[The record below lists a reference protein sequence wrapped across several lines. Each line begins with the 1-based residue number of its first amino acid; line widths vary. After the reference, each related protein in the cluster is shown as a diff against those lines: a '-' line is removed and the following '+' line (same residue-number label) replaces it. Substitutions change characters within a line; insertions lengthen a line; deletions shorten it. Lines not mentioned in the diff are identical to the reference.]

1 MINNKRKA
9 GDKLKSV
16 KWMIFTS
23 IISLAIQPFFIVGQ
37 AMAQSN
43 RVQVKDDWIR
53 SSEGREVETQHLSED
68 VVTLYGQEDHTE
80 FSYQMEKEKV
90 ESSTLTLNIEASPL
104 LISPSSFTVMI
115 DGEIEKTIPI
125 SGENQKKSI
134 QIKLNKAQLKKGSH
148 QIQLTFYGVLK
159 EGVCINQ
166 ETPANWL
173 KVYPESELAFK
184 GVQKKDL
191 TLDSFP
197 SLFIQ
202 SGVQKEQTDIVIP
215 NTPDAAEVEAAIK
228 VFRTLKNKDRRADLK
243 LIQEK
248 DVKQIVHPTIA
259 VGAKA
264 SWDGRLKSIEQV
276 AGIQTES
283 NQLTL
288 AVRTLTAKKKEQP
301 ILFVTAEQ
309 PRTIAEKINVL
320 TQPELTGQLTGT
332 DLLLQKVTAK
342 ASKPSHHIRLK
353 DFGGD
358 DVTVGTKKTA
368 SDHYYYPKALIA
380 NPKSGAKLN
389 LSFKKS
395 DSTNKAE
402 RLTVMINN
410 EPHDVPLTKLGNK
423 DENGFYHV
431 SIPVDPQI
439 LRKNEYI
446 DLQFIITGFKNMES
460 CRYTDEEDWIFID
473 KNSTL
478 QIPEGTTS
486 DTPNLAA
493 WPLPFTSKA
502 QQGKT
507 WIIIPN
513 QIKQETINQMAMLTA
528 SFSQPEAAQY
538 HLIKASNVTNKQL
551 ENHSLIFIGGIQT
564 FSLLKE
570 KADDLIVPTKK
581 GQYDVSTFGM
591 INETTAR
598 IVWTQPSVWNK
609 EQTMTVFSGMNAAEA
624 DVSNEV
630 IHFLQTNT
638 EEATVAIESRNKD
651 MFTNH
656 QTVSSTRNDLKK
668 GEKQGGSESWIYF
681 VCIAVLIIFVLIM
694 IVYFVRK
701 NRKKT
706 EF

>member
-1 MINNKRKA
+1 M
-9 GDKLKSV
+9 KSV
-16 KWMIFTS
+16 KWMIF
-23 IISLAIQPFFIVGQ
+23 ILMISLAIQPFFMAGQ

-53 SSEGREVETQHLSED
+53 SSKGSQTETQHLSED
-68 VVTLYGQEDHTE
+68 VVTLYGQEDRTE
-80 FSYQMEKEKV
+80 FSYQIEKEKV

-115 DGEIEKTIPI
+115 DGEIEKTIPLT
-125 SGENQKKSI
+125 GKKQNKSI
-134 QIKLNKAQLKKGSH
+134 QIKLSKSQLKKGSH
-148 QIQLTFYGVLK
+148 QIQLAFYGVLK

-184 GVQKKDL
+184 GTQTKDV

-197 SLFIQ
+197 SPFIQ
-202 SGVQKEQTDIVIP
+202 TGDQKEQTDIVIP
-215 NTPDAAEVEAAIK
+215 NSPEAAELEAAMKIY
-228 VFRTLKNKDRRADLK
+228 RTLKNKDRQANLK
-243 LIQEK
+243 LVQEK
-248 DVKQIVHPTIA
+248 DLKQIAHPTIA
-259 VGAKA
+259 VGAKGN
-264 SWDGRLKSIEQV
+264 WDGRVKSIEQ
-276 AGIQTES
+276 AAKMKTAS

-288 AVRTLTAKKKEQP
+288 AVRTLTGKKKEQP
-301 ILFVTAEQ
+301 ILFVTAKQ
-309 PRTIAEKINVL
+309 PKTIAEKINVL
-320 TQPELTGQLTGT
+320 TQPELTGQLTGS

-342 ASKPSHHIRLK
+342 ASKPSHQIRLK

-380 NPKSGAKLN
+380 NQKSGAKLN

-395 DSTNKAE
+395 DIANKAE

-431 SIPVDPQI
+431 SIPVDSQV
-439 LRKNEYI
+439 LQKNEYI
-446 DLQFIITGFKNMES
+446 DLQFVTTGFKNMET
-460 CRYTDEEDWIFID
+460 CRHTDEEGWIYID
-473 KNSTL
+473 KNSSL

-486 DTPNLAA
+486 DTPDLAA
-493 WPLPFTSKA
+493 WPLPFTSKT

-507 WIIIPN
+507 LIVIPD
-513 QIKQETINQMAMLTA
+513 QIKQETITQMAMLTE

-538 HLIKASNVTNKQL
+538 HLIKASNVTNDQL
-551 ENHSLIFIGGIQT
+551 KDHSLIFIGGIQT

-570 KADDLIVPTKK
+570 KADDLIVPVKK
-581 GQYDVSTFGM
+581 DQYDVSSFGM

-609 EQTMTVFSGMNAAEA
+609 EQTMTVFSGMNAADA
-624 DVSNEV
+624 DLSHEV
-630 IHFLQTNT
+630 LHFLQTNT
-638 EEATVAIESRNKD
+638 ETATVAIESKNKD
-651 MFTNH
+651 MFSNH
-656 QTVSSTRNDLKK
+656 QTVSSTTNDLQKD
-668 GEKQGGSESWIYF
+668 EKQGIDDSWIYF
-681 VCIAVLIIFVLIM
+681 ACIAALIIFVVGLI
-694 IVYFVRK
+694 IYFVRK

-706 EF
+706 D

>member
-1 MINNKRKA
+1 M
-9 GDKLKSV
+9 KSV
-16 KWMIFTS
+16 KWMFFILA
-23 IISLAIQPFFIVGQ
+23 ISLAIQPFFMAGQ

-43 RVQVKDDWIR
+43 QVQVKDDWIR
-53 SSEGREVETQHLSED
+53 SSKGSQAETQHLSED
-68 VVTLYGQEDHTE
+68 VVTLYGQEDRTE
-80 FSYQMEKEKV
+80 FSYQIEEGKI

-115 DGEIEKTIPI
+115 DGEIEKSIPV
-125 SGENQKKSI
+125 SGKNQKKSI

-148 QIQLTFYGVLK
+148 QIQLAFYGVLK
-159 EGVCINQ
+159 EGLCINQ

-173 KVYPESELAFK
+173 KVYPDSELAFK
-184 GVQKKDL
+184 GIQTKDL

-197 SLFIQ
+197 SPFVQ
-202 SGVQKEQTDIVIP
+202 SGDERGQTDIVLP
-215 NTPDAAEVEAAIK
+215 NTPDAAELEAAIK
-228 VFRTLKNKDRRADLK
+228 VYRTLKNKDRLADLK

-248 DVKQIVHPTIA
+248 DIKQIAHPTIA
-259 VGAKA
+259 VGAKT
-264 SWDGRLKSIEQV
+264 SWNGRMKSIEQA

-283 NQLTL
+283 NHLTL

-301 ILFVTAEQ
+301 VLFVTAEK
-309 PRTIAEKINVL
+309 PSTIAEKINVL
-320 TQPELTGQLTGT
+320 TQPDLTGQLTGT
-332 DLLLQKVTAK
+332 DLMLQKVAAK
-342 ASKPSHHIRLK
+342 TSKPSHHIRLK

-358 DVTVGTKKTA
+358 DITVGTKKTT

-380 NPKSGAKLN
+380 NQKSGAKLN

-395 DSTNKAE
+395 DAANKAE
-402 RLTVMINN
+402 RLSVMINH

-431 SIPVDPQI
+431 SIPVDSQV
-439 LRKNEYI
+439 LQKNEYI
-446 DLQFIITGFKNMES
+446 DLQFVTTGFKNMEA
-460 CRYTDEEDWIFID
+460 CRHTDEEGWIFID
-473 KNSTL
+473 KNSSL

-486 DTPNLAA
+486 DTPDLAS
-493 WPLPFTSKA
+493 WPLPFTSKG

-507 WIIIPN
+507 LIIIPD
-513 QIKQETINQMAMLTA
+513 QINQETINQLAMLTE

-538 HLIKASNVTNKQL
+538 HLIKSSNVADEQL

-570 KADDLIVPTKK
+570 KANDLIVPTKK
-581 GQYDVSTFGM
+581 GQYDVSSFGM

-609 EQTMTVFSGMNAAEA
+609 AQTMTVFSGMNAAEA

-638 EEATVAIESRNKD
+638 EIATVAIESKNND

-656 QTVSSTRNDLKK
+656 QTISSTSSDVKK
-668 GEKQGGSESWIYF
+668 GEKQGGNESWIYF
-681 VCIAVLIIFVLIM
+681 ACMAALIIFVLVM
-694 IVYFVRK
+694 IIYFVRK

-706 EF
+706 DS

>member
-1 MINNKRKA
+1 M
-9 GDKLKSV
+9 KSV
-16 KWMIFTS
+16 KWMIF
-23 IISLAIQPFFIVGQ
+23 ILVISLAIQPFFMAGQ

-53 SSEGREVETQHLSED
+53 SSKGSQTETQHLSED
-68 VVTLYGQEDHTE
+68 VVTLYGQEDRTE
-80 FSYQMEKEKV
+80 FSYQIEKEKV

-115 DGEIEKTIPI
+115 DGEIEKTIPV
-125 SGENQKKSI
+125 SGKNQKKSI

-148 QIQLTFYGVLK
+148 QIQLAFYGVLK

-173 KVYPESELAFK
+173 KVYPESELDFK
-184 GVQKKDL
+184 GTQTKDV

-197 SLFIQ
+197 SPFIQ
-202 SGVQKEQTDIVIP
+202 TGDQKEQTDIVMP
-215 NTPDAAEVEAAIK
+215 NSPEASELEAAMK
-228 VFRTLKNKDRRADLK
+228 VYRTLKNKDRKADLK
-243 LIQEK
+243 LVQEK
-248 DVKQIVHPTIA
+248 DLKQIAHPTIA
-259 VGAKA
+259 VGAKGN
-264 SWDGRLKSIEQV
+264 WEGRVKSIEQ
-276 AGIQTES
+276 AAKMKTAN

-288 AVRTLTAKKKEQP
+288 AVRTLTGKKKEQP

-309 PRTIAEKINVL
+309 PKTISEKINVL
-320 TQPELTGQLTGT
+320 TQPELTDQLTGT

-342 ASKPSHHIRLK
+342 ASKPSYQIRLK

-380 NPKSGAKLN
+380 NQKSGAKLN

-395 DSTNKAE
+395 DTANKAE

-423 DENGFYHV
+423 DGNGFYHV
-431 SIPVDPQI
+431 SIPVDSQV
-439 LRKNEYI
+439 LQKNEYI
-446 DLQFIITGFKNMES
+446 DLQFVTTGFKNMEA
-460 CRYTDEEDWIFID
+460 CRHTDEEGWIYID
-473 KNSTL
+473 KNSSL

-486 DTPNLAA
+486 DTPDLAS
-493 WPLPFTSKA
+493 WPLPFTSKT

-507 WIIIPN
+507 LIILPD
-513 QIKQETINQMAMLTA
+513 QIKQETINQMAMLTE

-538 HLIKASNVTNKQL
+538 QLIKASNVTNDQL
-551 ENHSLIFIGGIQT
+551 KNHSLIFIGGIHT

-570 KADDLIVPTKK
+570 KAEDLIVPAKK
-581 GQYDVSTFGM
+581 DQYDVSSFGM

-609 EQTMTVFSGMNAAEA
+609 EQTMTVFSGMNAADA
-624 DVSNEV
+624 DLSHEV

-638 EEATVAIESRNKD
+638 ETATVAIESKNKG
-651 MFTNH
+651 MFSNH
-656 QTVSSTRNDLKK
+656 QTVSSTTNDLQK
-668 GEKQGGSESWIYF
+668 GEKQGVGDSWIYF
-681 VCIAVLIIFVLIM
+681 ACIAVLIIFVVVM
-694 IVYFVRK
+694 IIYFVRK

-706 EF
+706 D